1 MEPFIGQ
8 IQLFAFN
15 YAPHNWALCSGQIL
29 PIAQNNA
36 LFALLGTRFG
46 GDGRLT
52 FSLPDLRN
60 KEPAP
65 NMKYYIALEGN
76 FPPRD

>member
-15 YAPHNWALCSGQIL
+15 YAPRNWALCDGQIV
-29 PIAQNNA
+29 PIADNNA
-36 LFALLGTRFG
+36 LFALLGTQFG

-60 KEPAP
+60 KEPDP
-65 NMKYYIALEGN
+65 NTKYYIALEGD
-76 FPPRD
+76 FPPRN